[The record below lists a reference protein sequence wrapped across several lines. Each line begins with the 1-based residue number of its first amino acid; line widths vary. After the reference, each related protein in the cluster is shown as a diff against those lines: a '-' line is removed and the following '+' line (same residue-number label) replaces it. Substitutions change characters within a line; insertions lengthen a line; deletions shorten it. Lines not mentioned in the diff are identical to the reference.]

1 MKWNWRPLSLKSCHF
16 EASKD
21 VMTKIKS
28 RALHIIRIKS
38 WKASGSVNPPSL
50 IPALR
55 KIAILGLKTSFS
67 ILFLHSNRWF
77 HIFENIIHLQKFNNY
92 IKPKSHLATLDHAI
106 SYSNQD
112 QQTTWEE
119 SRIVVLL
126 RSVVFGILIL
136 MSVSAVMKRRRRILL
151 PSCFCNLLCVRGTVC
166 PSLYYQ

>member
-1 MKWNWRPLSLKSCHF
+1 MNKFKSQ
-16 EASKD
+16 
-21 VMTKIKS
+21 
-28 RALHIIRIKS
+28 ALHIIRIKS

-67 ILFLHSNRWF
+67 ILFLHSNRCF
-77 HIFENIIHLQKFNNY
+77 HIFENITHLQKFNNY

-119 SRIVVLL
+119 SKVVVLH

-136 MSVSAVMKRRRRILL
+136 MSVRTQWWNVVEYYYLVVFAIFCVSAV
-151 PSCFCNLLCVRGTVC
+151 PSVRPFITSKDIKMV
-166 PSLYYQ
+166 SR